1 MPYENGTIDEHG
13 CNIQMSMQKNM
24 RIKKDMGESSKT
36 NSSSSGYLIIVQNY
50 MYVSV
55 LFILTLILLGQIWEC
70 LVKYAN
76 EPTYLETTVTQQQK
90 ALVPAMTICPQ
101 NEGYNE
107 EHLKVEIH
115 SYHYKM

>member
-1 MPYENGTIDEHG
+1 
-13 CNIQMSMQKNM
+13 MQKNM
-24 RIKKDMGESSKT
+24 RIKKDMNESSKSK
-36 NSSSSGYLIIVQNY
+36 SSPTSYLILVQNY

-55 LFILTLILLGQIWEC
+55 LIILTMVLLGQIWEC

-76 EPTYLETTVTQQQK
+76 EPTYLETKVTQQQK
-90 ALVPAMTICPQ
+90 ALFPAMTICPQ